1 MPAGAISHPANALD
15 STPLSRNFDQYH
27 LTNPRGA
34 ISNVFSIID
43 FAGVGHRSADF
54 QLVWELRTVNQR
66 FLETTFRF
74 LEALKGI
81 EQSLRECARQALTRG
96 ELDASLKLEAN
107 RADHKFTVNEP
118 LLEALQAGVTAIGLK
133 APRTAPLSQSQLLAW
148 PGVLHQSET
157 GVSDLAMA
165 ATTLF
170 EQGLDELTASRA
182 EEGTKLQDIVC
193 RALGDVDT
201 QIQRL
206 ETPAQ
211 TLPARRRQKLQDRV
225 DELTIKVDA
234 ERLAQEVVLL
244 GQKPTYDKNLIACAF
259 M

>member
-1 MPAGAISHPANALD
+1 M
-15 STPLSRNFDQYH
+15 
-27 LTNPRGA
+27 
-34 ISNVFSIID
+34 
-43 FAGVGHRSADF
+43 
-54 QLVWELRTVNQR
+54 
-66 FLETTFRF
+66 
-74 LEALKGI
+74 
-81 EQSLRECARQALTRG
+81 
-96 ELDASLKLEAN
+96 
-107 RADHKFTVNEP
+107 
-118 LLEALQAGVTAIGLK
+118 
-133 APRTAPLSQSQLLAW
+133 
-148 PGVLHQSET
+148 LHQSET

-170 EQGLDELTASRA
+170 EQGLDELAASRA

-234 ERLAQEVVLL
+234 ERPAQEVVLL
-244 GQKPTYDKNLIACAF
+244 GQKPTYEKNLIACAF

>member
-1 MPAGAISHPANALD
+1 M
-15 STPLSRNFDQYH
+15 
-27 LTNPRGA
+27 
-34 ISNVFSIID
+34 
-43 FAGVGHRSADF
+43 
-54 QLVWELRTVNQR
+54 
-66 FLETTFRF
+66 
-74 LEALKGI
+74 
-81 EQSLRECARQALTRG
+81 
-96 ELDASLKLEAN
+96 
-107 RADHKFTVNEP
+107 
-118 LLEALQAGVTAIGLK
+118 
-133 APRTAPLSQSQLLAW
+133 
-148 PGVLHQSET
+148 LHQSET

-165 ATTLF
+165 AITLF

-193 RALGDVDT
+193 RALGDVDI

>member
-43 FAGVGHRSADF
+43 FASVGHRSADF
-54 QLVWELRTVNQR
+54 HLVWELRTLNQR

-96 ELDASLKLEAN
+96 KLDASLKLEAN

-182 EEGTKLQDIVC
+182 EEGTKLQDIAC

-244 GQKPTYDKNLIACAF
+244 GQKPTYEKNLIACAF